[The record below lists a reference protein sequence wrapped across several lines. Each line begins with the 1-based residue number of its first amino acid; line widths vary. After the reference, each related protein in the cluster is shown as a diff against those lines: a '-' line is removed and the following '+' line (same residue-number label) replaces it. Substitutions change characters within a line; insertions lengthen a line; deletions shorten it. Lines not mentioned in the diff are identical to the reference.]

1 MADDFVIETRDLS
14 KSFRGFMAVSGVNL
28 RVRRGSI
35 HALIGP
41 NGAGKSTVFNLI
53 TKFLQPTSGT
63 IIYNGR
69 DITRAKPAQ
78 VARQGMVRSFQ
89 ISSVFP
95 HLSVLQNVRVALQR
109 KRGNSF
115 HFWKTEATLDNLNDR
130 ARELLDEVGIAEFAE
145 VPAVELPYGR
155 KRVLELATTLALEP
169 DVMLLDEP
177 MAGMGTEDIERT
189 AALIKRPPRGVRC

>member
-78 VARQGMVRSFQ
+78 GCAPGHGSQLPDFVG
-89 ISSVFP
+89 
-95 HLSVLQNVRVALQR
+95 LSTSERFA
-109 KRGNSF
+109 
-115 HFWKTEATLDNLNDR
+115 ER
-130 ARELLDEVGIAEFAE
+130 ARG
-145 VPAVELPYGR
+145 
-155 KRVLELATTLALEP
+155 LAAQE
-169 DVMLLDEP
+169 
-177 MAGMGTEDIERT
+177 G
-189 AALIKRPPRGVRC
+189 

>member
-1 MADDFVIETRDLS
+1 M
-14 KSFRGFMAVSGVNL
+14 
-28 RVRRGSI
+28 
-35 HALIGP
+35 
-41 NGAGKSTVFNLI
+41 
-53 TKFLQPTSGT
+53 
-63 IIYNGR
+63 
-69 DITRAKPAQ
+69 
-78 VARQGMVRSFQ
+78 
-89 ISSVFP
+89 
-95 HLSVLQNVRVALQR
+95 RVALQR

>member
-109 KRGNSF
+109 KEG
-115 HFWKTEATLDNLNDR
+115 
-130 ARELLDEVGIAEFAE
+130 
-145 VPAVELPYGR
+145 
-155 KRVLELATTLALEP
+155 
-169 DVMLLDEP
+169 
-177 MAGMGTEDIERT
+177 
-189 AALIKRPPRGVRC
+189 